1 MNYRER
7 AKKILETLNRVIVV
21 GFSKNPEKAANYV
34 PTYLIEKG
42 YRVIPVNPSMEE
54 YSGLKV
60 YPDLESVVA
69 DGIELEVVDIFRPS
83 EEAESVALKA
93 IELGAKAVW
102 LQKGITSEKA
112 AKVAAEK
119 GVLYVEDLCMFEEH
133 RRISL

>member
-7 AKKILETLNRVIVV
+7 AKTILETLNRVIVV

>member
-1 MNYRER
+1 
-7 AKKILETLNRVIVV
+7 
-21 GFSKNPEKAANYV
+21 
-34 PTYLIEKG
+34 
-42 YRVIPVNPSMEE
+42 MEE

>member
-42 YRVIPVNPSMEE
+42 YRVVPVNPSMEE

>member
-1 MNYRER
+1 LNYRER

-69 DGIELEVVDIFRPS
+69 DGIELEIVDIFRPS

>member
-1 MNYRER
+1 LNYRER

>member
-69 DGIELEVVDIFRPS
+69 DGIELEIVDIFRPS

>member
-1 MNYRER
+1 LNYRER
-7 AKKILETLNRVIVV
+7 AKTILETLNRVIVV

>member
-1 MNYRER
+1 LNYHER

>member
-112 AKVAAEK
+112 AKAAAEK

>member
-42 YRVIPVNPSMEE
+42 YRVIPVNPSMKE

-69 DGIELEVVDIFRPS
+69 DGVELEVVDIFRPS

>member
-1 MNYRER
+1 MTYKDN
-7 AKKILETLNRVIVV
+7 AKKILETFKTVVVV

-42 YRVIPVNPSMEE
+42 YRIVPVNPSMKE

-60 YPDLESVVA
+60 FPDLEAVVA
-69 DGIELEVVDIFRPS
+69 EGIELEVVEIFRPS
-83 EEAESVALKA
+83 EEAGAIALRA

-102 LQKGITSEKA
+102 LQKGIQSEKA
-112 AKVAAEK
+112 QFAADEN
-119 GVLYVEDLCMFEEH
+119 GVLYVQNLCMFEEH

>member
-1 MNYRER
+1 LNYRER

-112 AKVAAEK
+112 AKAAEEK